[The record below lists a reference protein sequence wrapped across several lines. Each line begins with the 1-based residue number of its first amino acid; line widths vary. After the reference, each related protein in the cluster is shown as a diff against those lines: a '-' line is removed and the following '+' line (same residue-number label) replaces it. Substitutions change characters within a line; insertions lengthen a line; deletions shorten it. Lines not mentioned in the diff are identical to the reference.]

1 MHSSGIGNEEGIA
14 GKGES
19 SLHVTFRHQDHPTAV
34 APETAE
40 EEAENHA
47 PNKGSKY
54 IKTGLLLVLA
64 ALVVY
69 VILDYSIPSL
79 GFVAETLRNF
89 LSWVR
94 DNPGQGFIAF
104 AAVYVFTTVCFIP
117 GSLLTLGAGLVFGS
131 ALGTGLGVVVGS
143 AAVLLGATIG
153 ALLAFLLGR
162 YVLQEQAQAL
172 FNKFK
177 ILSAVNRAIE
187 SQGLK
192 LVLLLRLSPVVPFSA
207 FNYVMGL
214 TKVSFRDY
222 ALGCFGFIPGT
233 AAYVF
238 IGTSASSL
246 LEPEDREEA
255 GGGGG
260 SGTVQL
266 IVIVVG
272 VVATIIAVVLIS
284 IYAKRALNK
293 ALEEANAEEA
303 KDNGGG
309 DIEAQ
314 VAGFMEPGS
323 NNPAEVEAPIRRKS
337 QRF

>member
-1 MHSSGIGNEEGIA
+1 MSAMNHQA
-14 GKGES
+14 
-19 SLHVTFRHQDHPTAV
+19 TFNSNSDEVNVGTPG
-34 APETAE
+34 PAE
-40 EEAENHA
+40 EHVE
-47 PNKGSKY
+47 KSVQSKKDKY
-54 IKTGLLLVLA
+54 IKNGVLLVLV
-64 ALVVY
+64 ALVAY

-79 GFVAETLRNF
+79 GFVADILKSF

-94 DNPGQGFIAF
+94 DNPGLGFIAF

-143 AAVLLGATIG
+143 AAVLVGATIG

-162 YVLQEQAQAL
+162 YVLQEQAQSL

-177 ILSAVNRAIE
+177 ILNAVDRAIE

-192 LVLLLRLSPVVPFSA
+192 LVLLLRLSPIVPFSA

-233 AAYVF
+233 VAYVF

-246 LEPEDREEA
+246 LGDEEGEGGDA
-255 GGGGG
+255 GNDEGNA
-260 SGTVQL
+260 TVQL
-266 IVIVVG
+266 VVIIVG
-272 VVATIIAVVLIS
+272 VIATIIAVVLIS
-284 IYAKRALNK
+284 IYAKKALNK
-293 ALEEANAEEA
+293 ALEEAKAEEEREA
-303 KDNGGG
+303 AG
-309 DIEAQ
+309 DIEAANTHN
-314 VAGFMEPGS
+314 AGKPGS
-323 NNPAEVEAPIRRKS
+323 GSSVEIHDVPRKS
-337 QRF
+337 QHF